1 MIFLVQRRVLFFAE
15 MVGLF
20 SSLFDGEAGRG
31 VYGVV

>member
-1 MIFLVQRRVLFFAE
+1 LYKEKVLFFAE

-20 SSLFDGEAGRG
+20 SSLFEGEAGRG